1 MTQLTLQ
8 NLNKN
13 NILNKKQT
21 EADMKK
27 DAKIIFSPQ
36 LANYL
41 LGKGYTI
48 IKLKP
53 KHDNENETVY
63 VFRLE
68 DGLYETIEEWMA
80 QSENK

>member
-1 MTQLTLQ
+1 MT
-8 NLNKN
+8 
-13 NILNKKQT
+13 
-21 EADMKK
+21 K

-41 LGKGYTI
+41 LACGFSI

-53 KHDNENETVY
+53 KRDKENEAVF

-68 DGLYETIEEWMA
+68 DGLYDSIENWMEQNEEDA
-80 QSENK
+80 

>member
-1 MTQLTLQ
+1 MT
-8 NLNKN
+8 
-13 NILNKKQT
+13 
-21 EADMKK
+21 K

-41 LGKGYTI
+41 LACGFSI

-53 KHDNENETVY
+53 KRDKENETIF

-68 DGLYETIEEWMA
+68 DGLYDSIENWMEQNEEDA
-80 QSENK
+80 

>member
-1 MTQLTLQ
+1 MT
-8 NLNKN
+8 
-13 NILNKKQT
+13 
-21 EADMKK
+21 K

-41 LGKGYTI
+41 LACGFSI

-53 KHDNENETVY
+53 KRDKENETVF

-68 DGLYETIEEWMA
+68 DGLYDSIENWME
-80 QSENK
+80 QNEEDV

>member
-1 MTQLTLQ
+1 MT
-8 NLNKN
+8 
-13 NILNKKQT
+13 
-21 EADMKK
+21 K

-41 LGKGYTI
+41 LACGFSI

-53 KHDNENETVY
+53 KRDKENETVF

-68 DGLYETIEEWMA
+68 DGLYDSIENWMEQNEEYA
-80 QSENK
+80 

>member
-1 MTQLTLQ
+1 M
-8 NLNKN
+8 
-13 NILNKKQT
+13 
-21 EADMKK
+21 MK

-41 LGKGYTI
+41 LACGFSI

-53 KHDNENETVY
+53 KRDKENETVF

-68 DGLYETIEEWMA
+68 DGLYDSIENWMEQNEEDA
-80 QSENK
+80 